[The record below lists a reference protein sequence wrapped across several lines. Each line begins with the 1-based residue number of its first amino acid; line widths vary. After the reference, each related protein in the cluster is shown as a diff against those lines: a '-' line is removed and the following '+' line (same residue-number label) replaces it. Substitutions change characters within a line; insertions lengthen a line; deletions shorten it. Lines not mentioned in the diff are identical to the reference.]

1 MFRNQYDNDVT
12 VWSPQGRI
20 HQIEYAMEAVKQGS
34 ATVGLKSRTHA
45 VLVALKRAQ
54 SDLTA
59 HQKKLVRIA
68 PHIVIG
74 ISGLTADGRSLGN
87 FMRTECL
94 HSEYVYERP
103 LPVSR
108 LVSIVGNKT
117 QIPTQR
123 YGKRPVGVGILVA
136 GYDEKGPHIYQT
148 CPSAN
153 FYNCKA
159 MAIGSRS
166 QSARTYLERNFAK
179 FQDSSVEELVAHG
192 LRALRE
198 TLPSEQELT
207 TSNCSVSIVGRGH
220 DVVIYEDEAVD
231 PFLKNIEEAKTE
243 APEPMQA
250 GPELGQGELSRVVP
264 PVSGGQQQEDD
275 AEQPMET

>member
-20 HQIEYAMEAVKQGS
+20 HQLEYAMEAVKQGS

-45 VLVALKRAQ
+45 VIVALKRAQ

-74 ISGLTADGRSLGN
+74 ISGLTADGRSLGS

-94 HSEYVYERP
+94 HSDYVFSRP
-103 LPVSR
+103 LPVPR
-108 LVSIVGNKT
+108 LVQAVGNKT
-117 QIPTQR
+117 QKPTQR
-123 YGKRPVGVGILVA
+123 YGRRPFGVGILIA
-136 GYDEKGPHIYQT
+136 GYDEKGPHIFQT

-166 QSARTYLERNFAK
+166 QSARTYLERHCSK
-179 FQDSSVEELVAHG
+179 FLDCSPEELISHG

-198 TLPSEQELT
+198 TLPSEQELS
-207 TSNCSVSIVGRGH
+207 TSNCSVSIVGK
-220 DVVIYEDEAVD
+220 DQNVEIFEDEAVG
-231 PFLKNIEEAKTE
+231 PFLKNIEEAKQS
-243 APEPMQA
+243 AAAEPMQDT
-250 GPELGQGELSRVVP
+250 PEVGQGELSGMVP
-264 PVSGGQQQEDD
+264 PVSAQPPQDD
-275 AEQPMET
+275 DQAMET

>member
-34 ATVGLKSRTHA
+34 ATVGLKSKTHA
-45 VLVALKRAQ
+45 VIVALKRAQ
-54 SDLTA
+54 SELTA
-59 HQKKLVRIA
+59 HQKKLVRVA

-94 HSEYVYERP
+94 HSEFVFDRP

-108 LVSIVGNKT
+108 LVSTVGNKT

-123 YGKRPVGVGILVA
+123 YGRRPVGVGIIVA
-136 GYDEKGPHIYQT
+136 GYDDKGPHIYQT

-166 QSARTYLERNFAK
+166 QSARTYLERNCDKFA
-179 FQDSSVEELVAHG
+179 DSTAEGLITHG

-207 TSNCSVSIVGRGH
+207 TSNCSISLVGK
-220 DVVIYEDEAVD
+220 DQEVVIYEDSGVEV
-231 PFLKNIEEAKTE
+231 FLKNIEETKDA
-243 APEPMQA
+243 APEAMQDT
-250 GPELGQGELSRVVP
+250 PEIGQGELSGVVP
-264 PVSGGQQQEDD
+264 PVSAQPPAARED
-275 AEQPMET
+275 EQPMEM

>member
-34 ATVGLKSRTHA
+34 ATVGLKSKTHA
-45 VLVALKRAQ
+45 VIVALKRAQ

-59 HQKKLVRIA
+59 HQKKLIRIA
-68 PHIVIG
+68 PHVVIG

-87 FMRTECL
+87 FMRRECL
-94 HSEYVYERP
+94 HSEFVFERP

-108 LVSIVGNKT
+108 LVSTVGNKT

-123 YGKRPVGVGILVA
+123 YGRRPVGVGILVA
-136 GYDEKGPHIYQT
+136 GYDDKGPHIYQT

-166 QSARTYLERNFAK
+166 QSARTYLERNCDK
-179 FQDSSVEELVAHG
+179 FSESSAEELIAHG

-207 TSNCSVSIVGRGH
+207 INNCSVAIVGKGQEVTVY
-220 DVVIYEDEAVD
+220 DDEGVE
-231 PFLKNIEEAKTE
+231 PFLKNIEEAK
-243 APEPMQA
+243 EPAAAAESMQDVA
-250 GPELGQGELSRVVP
+250 EIGQGELSGMVP
-264 PVSGGQQQEDD
+264 PVSGRPDRED
-275 AEQPMET
+275 EQPMEM